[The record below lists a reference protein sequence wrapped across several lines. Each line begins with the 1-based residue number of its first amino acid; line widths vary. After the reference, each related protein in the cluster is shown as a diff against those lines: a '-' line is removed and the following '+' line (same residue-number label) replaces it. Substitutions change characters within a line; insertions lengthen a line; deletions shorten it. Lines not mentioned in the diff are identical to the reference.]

1 MTIQIYNNC
10 YGFLTSIY
18 EFVFYHI
25 IKITNVNSMI
35 VIEVKYVAII
45 LPSTLPFIS
54 PLTCLPSTLSCS
66 HPTCPPQHHVQLP
79 LCSSLP
85 IHGVSLKYWTSA
97 FLSLLLSYPPLWV
110 IKSLFMVKVNFNC
123 LKITNYCY
131 LITILNI
138 MVFFKLLL

>member
-18 EFVFYHI
+18 EFVFYYI

-54 PLTCLPSTLSCS
+54 PLTCSPSTLSCS
-66 HPTCPPQHHVQLP
+66 HPTCPPQHHVQVP
-79 LCSSLP
+79 LASSP
-85 IHGVSLKYWTSA
+85 FMG
-97 FLSLLLSYPPLWV
+97 SLLNTELQPSSVYCSLTYPREFN
-110 IKSLFMVKVNFNC
+110 KSLFMVKVNFNC
-123 LKITNYCY
+123 VKITN
-131 LITILNI
+131 
-138 MVFFKLLL
+138 

>member
-18 EFVFYHI
+18 EFVFYYIITNI

-54 PLTCLPSTLSCS
+54 PLTCSPSTLSCS
-66 HPTCPPQHHVQLP
+66 HPLALLSIMSNYLPLLACPFMGSLLNTELQPSSVYCSLTCPRE
-79 LCSSLP
+79 
-85 IHGVSLKYWTSA
+85 
-97 FLSLLLSYPPLWV
+97 LLSHCLWLRKTLTV
-110 IKSLFMVKVNFNC
+110 
-123 LKITNYCY
+123 
-131 LITILNI
+131 
-138 MVFFKLLL
+138 